1 MNNFFARQQQA
12 KTLSSRLL
20 LLFGLAMLLI
30 IVVLS
35 VMAMLVLGSVPRDA
49 SGQAMSLLA
58 PQTLAHNAGLLVTT
72 GLGAGTFMGL
82 ASLFRIAS
90 LRGGGGQVASE
101 LGGTRV
107 DPDTRD
113 PLQRRLINV
122 VEEMALASGVAV
134 PEVYVLDQ
142 EAGINAFAAG
152 YSPADAAVAVTRG
165 TLERLSRSELQGVIA
180 HEFSH
185 ILNGDMRLNI
195 RLIGILFGILVIA
208 MIGRKILHHAHLF
221 SGGNRRNDGAAAV
234 LLIAVGLVALGYIGL
249 FFGRWIKSGIARQR
263 EYLADASAVQFTRD
277 PNGIGGALKKIA
289 ASSAGSRLDHE
300 SEEYSHMLFG
310 AGNSSHLFATHPPI
324 LERIRA
330 IEPGF
335 DPRELADLAEKMQR
349 VQQREEARREQRAAQ
364 TEEQEKPAGF
374 RFDADSIIENIGH
387 PQWQAILAVAA
398 LAESIPEPLLRSARH
413 HEWAPAMVLLMLLDD
428 DDNVREQQLT
438 HLHSLLGDTVRAQ
451 CANLLQAHGLIA
463 QSRKLPLLEI
473 TLPALKNRSRAEV
486 RQLHHAIR
494 ELSLADG
501 EISAFEFALAQII
514 LVYLDDSQSPGK
526 SREHGNKTLA
536 QRKAAVHSSMA
547 ALAWFGHAQR
557 RAEAEP
563 ACQAGLDAIGFSD
576 TGNIDYWPGGGR
588 QWAADQRRSLQAL
601 NELSP
606 TAKEQLVRAWL
617 RVILFD
623 EHAGSSELE
632 LLRAYCASIH
642 VPMPPLGACRT

>member
-1 MNNFFARQQQA
+1 MKNFFARQQQA

-20 LLFGLAMLLI
+20 LLFALAMLLI
-30 IVVLS
+30 ITALT
-35 VMAMLVLGSVPRDA
+35 VMAMLVLGSVPRDP

-58 PQTLAHNAGLLVTT
+58 PQTLAHNAGLLAITSI
-72 GLGAGTFMGL
+72 GSGAFMGL

-90 LRGGGGQVASE
+90 LRGGGGHVAKE

-122 VEEMALASGVAV
+122 VEEIALAAGVPV

-165 TLERLSRSELQGVIA
+165 TLEKLSRSELQGVIA

-195 RLIGILFGILVIA
+195 RLIGVLFGILVIA
-208 MIGRKILHHAHLF
+208 IIGRKVLYHAHLF
-221 SGGNRRNDGAAAV
+221 SGGNRRDNGAAMV

-249 FFGRWIKSGIARQR
+249 FFGRWIKSAIARQR

-277 PNGIGGALKKIA
+277 PDGIAGALKKIA
-289 ASSAGSRLDHE
+289 ATSAGSHLDHE

-310 AGNSSHLFATHPPI
+310 AGSTARMFATHPPL

-335 DPRELADLAEKMQR
+335 DPRELADLAQKMQR
-349 VQQREEARREQRAAQ
+349 VQQRDEARQEQQASRD
-364 TEEQEKPAGF
+364 EQKPAGF

-413 HEWAPAMVLLMLLDD
+413 HEWAPATVLLMLLDD
-428 DDNVREQQLT
+428 DDNIRQQQLT
-438 HLHSLLGDTVRAQ
+438 RIGELLGDTAREQ
-451 CANLLQAHGLIA
+451 TSNLLQAHGLIDH
-463 QSRKLPLLEI
+463 QRKLALLEI
-473 TLPALKNRSRAEV
+473 ALPALKNRSRGEI
-486 RQLHHAIR
+486 RKLHHCIR

-501 EISAFEFALAQII
+501 EICPFEFAIAQII

-526 SREHGNKTLA
+526 NSDHGNKTLP
-536 QRKAAVHSSMA
+536 QRKAAVHSSLA
-547 ALAWFGHAQR
+547 ALSWFGHAQR
-557 RAEAEP
+557 KAQAEP
-563 ACQAGLDAIGFSD
+563 AYLAGLEAVGMSD
-576 TGNIDYWPGGGR
+576 NGKIDYWPASK

-601 NELSP
+601 NELAP

-617 RVILFD
+617 KVILHD
-623 EHAGSSELE
+623 EHAGNSELE

-642 VPMPPLGACRT
+642 VPMPPLSAAAGE

>member
-1 MNNFFARQQQA
+1 MVLFA
-12 KTLSSRLL
+12 
-20 LLFGLAMLLI
+20 LAVLLI
-30 IVVLS
+30 IVALS
-35 VMAMLVLGSVPRDA
+35 LMAMLLLGAVPKDA
-49 SGQAMSLLA
+49 SGQAMALLA
-58 PQTLAHNAGLLVTT
+58 PQTLAHNAGLLAMT

-90 LRGGGGQVASE
+90 LRGGGGKVALE

-122 VEEMALASGVAV
+122 VEEIALASGVPV

-165 TLERLSRSELQGVIA
+165 TLEQLNRSELQGVIA

-208 MIGRKILHHAHLF
+208 IIGRKFLRNAYLF
-221 SGGNRRNDGAAAV
+221 SGGNRRNNGTAAV
-234 LLIAVGLVALGYIGL
+234 LLIAVGLVVLGYIGL

-289 ASSAGSRLDHE
+289 AASAGSQLDHE

-310 AGNSSHLFATHPPI
+310 AGSTARMFATHPPI
-324 LERIRA
+324 LQRIRA
-330 IEPGF
+330 VEPGF
-335 DPRELADLAEKMQR
+335 DPRELADVAKKMQR
-349 VQQREEARREQRAAQ
+349 VRQREQARREHKTAQ
-364 TEEQEKPAGF
+364 AEKQTDGF

-398 LAESIPEPLLRSARH
+398 LAESMPEPLLRSARH
-413 HEWAPAMVLLMLLDD
+413 HEWAPAMVLLMLLDED
-428 DDNVREQQLT
+428 AAIRDHQLSRIT
-438 HLHSLLGDTVRAQ
+438 ELLGETAAGQAASLLK
-451 CANLLQAHGLIA
+451 AHGLIDR
-463 QSRKLPLLEI
+463 QRKLPLLEI
-473 TLPALKNRSRAEV
+473 TLPALKNRSRGEI
-486 RQLHHAIR
+486 RKLHHAIR

-501 EISAFEFALAQII
+501 EICPFEFAIAQII

-526 SREHGNKTLA
+526 SREHGSKSLA

-547 ALAWFGHAQR
+547 ALAWFGHGQDR
-557 RAEAEP
+557 QQAEP
-563 ACQAGLDAIGFSD
+563 AYQSGLQAAGLSD
-576 TGNIDYWPGGGR
+576 NGNIDYWPGSK
-588 QWAADQRRSLQAL
+588 QWAADQRRALQAL
-601 NELSP
+601 NELTP
-606 TAKEQLVRAWL
+606 KAKEQLVRAWL
-617 RVILFD
+617 QIILFD
-623 EHAGSSELE
+623 EHADNAELE

-642 VPMPPLGACRT
+642 VPMPPLSAAI